1 MGCALQKQERLHGS
15 PEPEFFRRIVESIS
29 DGIVV
34 IDEHSTI
41 LYCNP
46 AVERL
51 FGWPDGQLAG
61 RPIEVLLPE
70 EYRARHQFRVRAFAQ
85 GEAQSRRMG
94 NRQAH
99 ILGRRHDG
107 SEVSLGITILRS
119 GSMMMAVIRDLSDW
133 VRENRELERLAN
145 TDPLSGLQNRRGF
158 TEAAER
164 AIREGPGEGCR
175 FFLMMLDIDF
185 FKQVND
191 RHGHDAG
198 DTAIRNL
205 AAVMREALRA
215 NDLVAR
221 WGGEEFVA
229 LLPMNG
235 RKEAL
240 LVAERLRG
248 RIAAASFP
256 VAPGTVINMTA
267 SIGLVGARGG
277 GESLDS
283 FVRRADLALYEAK
296 AKGRNRVVFRSG

>member
-1 MGCALQKQERLHGS
+1 MAITDQLTGLHN
-15 PEPEFFRRIVESIS
+15 RRYMS
-29 DGIVV
+29 
-34 IDEHSTI
+34 
-41 LYCNP
+41 
-46 AVERL
+46 
-51 FGWPDGQLAG
+51 
-61 RPIEVLLPE
+61 
-70 EYRARHQFRVRAFAQ
+70 RH
-85 GEAQSRRMG
+85 
-94 NRQAH
+94 
-99 ILGRRHDG
+99 LDT
-107 SEVSLGITILRS
+107 L
-119 GSMMMAVIRDLSDW
+119 
-133 VRENRELERLAN
+133 LAN
-145 TDPLSGLQNRRGF
+145 AKKNDRPLAF
-158 TEAAER
+158 V
-164 AIREGPGEGCR
+164 I
-175 FFLMMLDIDF
+175 MDIDF